1 MRRRI
6 VNVALASAVLAV
18 ALFAVP
24 LAIAVQRI
32 YLGDTQAALERT
44 ALRTAISIGPDFAG
58 HDPAELPTP
67 GPGEQLG
74 LYDPRGQRVSGS
86 GPDRADP
93 ATTTALGG
101 EVGQDL
107 SDGAIIVSVPVSS
120 AEQVVGAVRTAAPVT
135 EVWQR
140 TAVTWA
146 AMALAAAV
154 AIGIAIL
161 AARVLARRVNRP
173 LEQFALTAHRLG
185 DGDFDVRTTPTG
197 MAEIDDAGN
206 SLNATAERIGDL
218 VRREQQIAAN
228 ASHQLRTPL
237 SGLRATLESALADPA
252 ADLAGAARDAIT
264 AADRLELTIADLIA
278 LTRGATAKHESVRVD
293 VELDAAVTRWSGP
306 LAAVD
311 RPLRLRLT
319 DGVPNAACSRAG
331 LAQILDVLV
340 DNALR
345 HGAGAVTVTL
355 RTATT
360 AVAIDVSDE
369 GHGIEADLDIFAR
382 GVSPQGGS
390 GIGLGFARGVAED
403 NGGRLRLSQREPSTR
418 FTLLLPLADQ
428 P

>member
-6 VNVALASAVLAV
+6 VRVALASAVLAV
-18 ALFAVP
+18 ALFALP

-32 YLGDTQAALERT
+32 YLGDAQVALERT
-44 ALRTAISIGPDFAG
+44 ALRTAVSIGPDFAG
-58 HDPAELPTP
+58 HDPAELPDP
-67 GPGEQLG
+67 GAGNQLG
-74 LYDPRGQRVSGS
+74 LYDPRGLRVSGS

-101 EVGQDL
+101 GVGQEL
-107 SDGAIIVSVPVSS
+107 SDGWIIVSVPVSS
-120 AEQVVGAVRTAAPVT
+120 AEQVVGAIRTAAPVT
-135 EVWQR
+135 EVWRR
-140 TAVTWA
+140 TAITWA
-146 AMALAAAV
+146 AMAVAAAL
-154 AIGIAIL
+154 AIGVAIL

-197 MAEIDDAGN
+197 MPEIDDAGN

-237 SGLRATLESALADPA
+237 SGLRASLESALADPT
-252 ADLAGAARDAIT
+252 ADLAAAARAAIT
-264 AADRLELTIADLIA
+264 SADRLELTIADLIA
-278 LTRGATAKHESVRVD
+278 LTRGTPASGESVSVE
-293 VELDAAVTRWSGP
+293 VELDETIMRWSGP
-306 LAAVD
+306 LAAVG

-319 DGVPNAACSRAG
+319 EDVPKAACSRAG

-355 RTATT
+355 RSATS
-360 AVAIDVSDE
+360 AVAIDVTDE
-369 GHGIEADLDIFAR
+369 GHGIDSDVDIFAR

-390 GIGLGFARGVAED
+390 GIGLAFARGVAED
-403 NGGRLRLSQREPSTR
+403 NGGRLRLSQREPNTR
-418 FTLLLPLADQ
+418 FTLLLPVAEQ
-428 P
+428 